1 MTVASALALCLPAL
15 AAGGDSPRT
24 DARLLL
30 AHVLGRER
38 AWLLAHDDSR
48 LSARQSERFRQACA
62 RRAAGTPVAYIIGR
76 AGFFGREFAVDE
88 RVLIP
93 RPETEL
99 LVEEALAYLRGRHA
113 AAVLDVGTGSGAIA
127 CTIAA
132 EDPDTAVEGTDTS
145 APALAVARRNAERLG
160 VRARCRFLRAEIA
173 PTQAARRYDVLVA
186 NLPYVPTG
194 ALAAL
199 PDPTAYEP
207 RAALDGGPDGLR
219 AYRKLL
225 AVAGKLLRSN
235 SLLLMEAA
243 PPTVAA
249 LAALTAAALPTAAV
263 EVGSDYSGMERYVR
277 ARLRG

>member
-15 AAGGDSPRT
+15 SARGDSPRT

-93 RPETEL
+93 RPETER

-132 EDPDTAVEGTDTS
+132 EDPDAAVEGTDTS

-173 PTQAARRYDVLVA
+173 RAPAARRYDLVIA
-186 NLPYVPTG
+186 NLPYVPSG
-194 ALAAL
+194 ALPAL

-225 AVAGKLLRSN
+225 AVAGNLLRSD

-243 PPTVAA
+243 PPTAAA
-249 LAALTAAALPTAAV
+249 LAALTAAALPDAAV
-263 EVGSDYSGMERYVR
+263 DVRSDYSGMERYVR